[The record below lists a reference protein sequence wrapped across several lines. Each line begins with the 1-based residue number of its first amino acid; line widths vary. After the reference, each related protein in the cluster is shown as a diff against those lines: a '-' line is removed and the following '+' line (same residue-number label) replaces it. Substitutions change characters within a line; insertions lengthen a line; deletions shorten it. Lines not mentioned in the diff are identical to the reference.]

1 MNLFDKAL
9 AIWEKG
15 AFGVC
20 TYLGNRMNIKST
32 NIRMA
37 FIYLSFI
44 TFGSPLFLYLVFA
57 WLLKHKHYFFRW
69 RKKSTVWDIDW
80 F

>member
-1 MNLFDKAL
+1 MKTLFNKAL

-20 TYLGNRMNIKST
+20 AYLGNRMSIKSS
-32 NIRMA
+32 NIRLA

-44 TFGSPLFLYLVFA
+44 TFGSPIFVYLVFA
-57 WLLKHKHYFFRW
+57 WILKHKHYFTF